1 MELSRIEKTGAFYLG
16 RRYDSEKGVT
26 LPEEISFDARDL
38 TTHAVCLGMTGS
50 GKTGLCIDLLEEAA
64 LDKVPAIIIDPK
76 GDITNLLL
84 TFPNLLPEDFKPW
97 VNIDDARRKDM
108 TVDEYARKVS
118 NTWRT
123 GLAEWDQTPQRIK
136 ALKDSAEFTVYTPGS
151 DAGIGMSILSA
162 LVPPK
167 LSWDTEAELL
177 REQIQGVVSALLG
190 LMNIEADPLQSREY
204 ILLSCIVEH
213 FWRTDTALDLPLLI
227 TSVQNPPVQKL
238 GVFDADTF
246 FPAKDRFK
254 FAIALNSIVASP
266 GFQSWLTGEP
276 LNPASLLYT
285 PQGKPRHSIIYLA
298 HLSESQRM
306 FFVTLLL
313 ERVVTWMRGQSG
325 TTSLRALLYFDE
337 VYGYLPPVAEP
348 PSKKPL
354 LTLLKQARAFGLG
367 LVLTTQNPVDL
378 DYKALSN
385 AGTWFIGRLQTDRDK
400 KRLMDG
406 LESVSAQSGMEFN
419 KKEMDT
425 LISSLGSRVFL
436 LHNVHEDGPVLFQTR
451 WAMSYLRGPLT
462 RDQLRLL
469 KSSAKAVEPAVHT
482 APAPEAVFKKATD
495 TVPEGTSSEPPPVPP
510 GIKHVFIPPQIT
522 AGQALSEAKA
532 ANDATVRLV
541 YEPALIAMGKVSLI
555 SRQQNIAES
564 REQAMVIYPE
574 DGGVGSAWE
583 NAMQTDL
590 KVEDL
595 SERAEPDSF
604 FSGALPAEW
613 STVTKLNSLK
623 KDFSDHLYYNSQI
636 ELPFNPSLKIYGT
649 PGESAVEFAARCAD
663 AAKQNRDT
671 EVDKLRERMET
682 KLTRLKTKL
691 SKEERELE
699 EDKDDYKSR
708 KNEEMLSAGET
719 IAGFFGVLGR
729 RRSSGLS
736 TAARKRRMT
745 QNAKADIRESEEE
758 IERLTEEM
766 EDLETELKEKV
777 EDIVSRWEK
786 ALDDEE
792 TFQLK
797 PRRTDVQVTLV
808 TPVWIPG
815 YLIETTNRGNMKIS
829 AWKPTDEKKEKQVE

>member
-1 MELSRIEKTGAFYLG
+1 MSRIEKIGAFYIG
-16 RRYDSEKGVT
+16 RKYDADKRET

-64 LDKVPAIIIDPK
+64 LDMVPAIIIDPK

-84 TFPNLLPEDFKPW
+84 TFPDLLPEDFKPW

-118 NTWRT
+118 ETWRN
-123 GLAEWDQTPQRIK
+123 GLAEWDQTPERIK
-136 ALKDSAEFTVYTPGS
+136 ALKDSAEFTIYTPGS
-151 DAGIGMSILSA
+151 DAGTGMSILSA

-167 LSWDTEAELL
+167 LSWDTEAELI
-177 REQIQGVVSALLG
+177 REQIQGVVGAILG

-204 ILLSCIVEH
+204 ILLSGIVEH
-213 FWRTDTALDLPLLI
+213 YWRENTALDLPILI
-227 TSVQNPPVQKL
+227 TSVQNPPMKKL
-238 GVFDADTF
+238 GVFDTDTF
-246 FPAKDRFK
+246 FPAKERFK

-276 LNPASLLYT
+276 LDPAALLYT

-400 KRLMDG
+400 QRLMDG
-406 LESVSAQSGMEFN
+406 LESVSAESGMEFN

-425 LISSLGSRVFL
+425 LISSLGSRIFL

-462 RDQLRLL
+462 RDQIRFLRNRTQ
-469 KSSAKAVEPAVHT
+469 VEQPDVQPVHAQASPPQET
-482 APAPEAVFKKATD
+482 P
-495 TVPEGTSSEPPPVPP
+495 VPEGVSSEPPPLPP
-510 GIKHVFIPPQIT
+510 GIRHVFIPPRIT
-522 AGQALSEAKA
+522 AGQALSEAGA

-541 YEPALIAMGKVSLI
+541 YEPALIAMGKVSFI
-555 SRQQNIAES
+555 SSKQNISES
-564 REQAMVIYPE
+564 QERAMLIYPDE
-574 DGGVGSAWE
+574 GGVGSVWE
-583 NAMQTDL
+583 YAEQIGL

-595 SERAEPDSF
+595 SERPEPNSF
-604 FSGALPAEW
+604 FSGALPAAW
-613 STVTKLNSLK
+613 STVTKLKSAG
-623 KDFSDHLYYNSQI
+623 KDFSDYLYYNSRI
-636 ELPFNPSLKIYGT
+636 DLPFNPSLKIYGI
-649 PGESAVEFAARCAD
+649 PGESAEEFKARCAD
-663 AAKQNRDT
+663 AAKQNRDE
-671 EVDKLRERMET
+671 EVEKLRDRMET
-682 KLTRLKTKL
+682 KLTRLRTKL
-691 SKEERELE
+691 SKEELELE

-745 QNAKADIRESEEE
+745 QNAKADIKESEEE
-758 IERLTEEM
+758 IDRLTEEM
-766 EDLETELKEKV
+766 EDLETELREKV
-777 EDIVSRWEK
+777 EDIVTRWEE
-786 ALDDEE
+786 ALEDEE
-792 TFQLK
+792 IFQLK

-808 TPVWIPG
+808 TPVWIPC
-815 YLIETTNRGNMKIS
+815 YFIETKNGGS
-829 AWKPTDEKKEKQVE
+829 ARIPAWQPEGEKKKRQEE